1 MVRTLL
7 IRGMLVGVLA
17 GLLAFGFARVFGEPQ
32 INLAIAFEEHVRQI
46 AGEAPEPE
54 LVSREIQSTVGLLT
68 GAVAY
73 GAALGGI
80 FALVFAYAHGR
91 IGRLSPRVTS
101 ALLAAAG
108 FFAIILAPQLKY
120 PANPPSIGNP
130 ETLGLRT
137 ALYFTMIVLSVI
149 ASVAALGVG
158 RRFASRLGDWNA
170 ALIGAAVYIVLV
182 SIAMLAL
189 PPINE
194 APADYSADVLW
205 KFRVASLG
213 IQLVLWTTLGLVF
226 GALADRLFAVGSRNG
241 SPKRFAKSA

>member
-1 MVRTLL
+1 
-7 IRGMLVGVLA
+7 
-17 GLLAFGFARVFGEPQ
+17 
-32 INLAIAFEEHVRQI
+32 
-46 AGEAPEPE
+46 
-54 LVSREIQSTVGLLT
+54 
-68 GAVAY
+68 
-73 GAALGGI
+73 
-80 FALVFAYAHGR
+80 
-91 IGRLSPRVTS
+91 
-101 ALLAAAG
+101 LLAAAG
-108 FFAIILAPQLKY
+108 LVAIILAPQLKY

-137 ALYFTMIVLSVI
+137 ALYFTMIALSVI